1 MLKYVIITN
10 NNPYSGVLK
19 KVRYQVDTLNELGIP
34 SGPEYYNTSGQE
46 RTRYRQYTFFL
57 L

>member
-19 KVRYQVDTLNELGIP
+19 KVRYQVDTLNELG
-34 SGPEYYNTSGQE
+34 
-46 RTRYRQYTFFL
+46 FL
-57 L
+57 QDRIL